1 MVTPDYLKLNYKHM
15 EDLLMVRTF
24 SILGGMLVISTIAAR
39 LNKTYET
46 FWEKFFTIFGF
57 IGSLILILVYE
68 DIFPHNLIACGIF
81 SAFGGWSLGPTI
93 GYIGERFK
101 WRKFLKD
108 KGVKSKNLN
117 NKSGFWGRK
126 ENKHI
131 VYYYEGDEENYFGI
145 KSDTMLKLEDDFKT
159 NVLAFDTDPYNQ
171 AWQNVVFQTLIATSL
186 SIFITLLIVYITPT
200 DFGFLEPFLF
210 ISLSALVILRLLN
223 YYIFKSDRKRLL
235 YCYAGIVIFTLYLIF
250 DFNRLEQANANGDS
264 SWGTAVDIA
273 IALYLDIINLF
284 LDILQAMAEN
294 Q

>member
-57 IGSLILILVYE
+57 FGSLILILVYE

-81 SAFGGWSLGPTI
+81 SAFGGWTLGPTI

-145 KSDTMLKLEDDFKT
+145 KSDAMLKLEDDFKT

-186 SIFITLLIVYITPT
+186 SIFITLFIVYVTPT
-200 DFGFLEPFLF
+200 DFGFLGPILF
-210 ISLSALVILRLLN
+210 ISLSALLILELLN
-223 YYIFKSDRKRLL
+223 YFIFKSDRQRLL

-273 IALYLDIINLF
+273 VALYLDIINLF